1 MVKTKPVDLTFD
13 EVCAIMNAAKE
24 KSRDYLIL
32 RIFIKTGIRLAE
44 CAGIE
49 RRDITEIQD
58 KDDNGMVRGTR
69 YIIHIS
75 EDTAKRGEEREVVL
89 DEATST
95 SLTQHLAQYKKELG
109 NQEKQIKKW
118 NEGHIKEIA
127 SGSEKSKR
135 ATVWFNLTPMAIE
148 NLVKKYAK
156 IAGISK
162 NVSPHAFRHFYCSY
176 LIRNGMP
183 PHEVQKM
190 MGHKHL
196 NTTLSVYAK
205 ILTNDCIPN
214 YDKIMK
220 GW

>member
-13 EVCAIMNAAKE
+13 EVCAIMNAASSKT
-24 KSRDYLIL
+24 RDYLIL

-44 CAGIE
+44 LAGIE
-49 RRDITEIQD
+49 RQDIREVNE
-58 KDDNGMVRGTR
+58 KDETGMVKSAR
-69 YIIHIS
+69 YIIHVS
-75 EDTAKRGEEREVVL
+75 MDTAKRGEEREVVL

-95 SLTQHLAQYKKELG
+95 SLKQYLGLYKKGLDKL
-109 NQEKQIKKW
+109 EKQVDKW
-118 NEGHIKEIA
+118 NMEHKQEIDAKAIKRRRA
-127 SGSEKSKR
+127 SI
-135 ATVWFNLTPMAIE
+135 WFNLTPMAIE
-148 NLVKKYAK
+148 NLVKKYSK
-156 IAGISK
+156 LAGISK
-162 NVSPHAFRHFYCSY
+162 NVSPHCFRHFYTTH

-190 MGHKHL
+190 CGHRHL